1 MANVTINGVT
11 FIPGKGYKNSS
22 LSGQSRFNVYR
33 FVEEDGDRL
42 IFKGVSM
49 PGERPRLFAFPKT
62 HNFVPHDSVDVDDA
76 HSKWTTDDN
85 EPLKQKVEAT
95 LERTGL
101 RSAVNAIYGKYPSKI
116 GLDIDPSKSTE
127 IVSVLKKDF
136 SKVIYNSDT
145 FEVVIGDALGFASVE
160 VPKKIA
166 EELMLGWDIDRLCK
180 DFHLNVTKQSSSY
193 YFVGESSWIDK
204 FYKAY
209 GLDQFGIRIK
219 DSAPVADSK
228 IEYVF
233 NDGKIV
239 GGEGR
244 SMDGIPYGLYQEGGR
259 SYRGFEI
266 TSSENGLRK
275 GVYRFYNWGG
285 GVPFGNSAVDG
296 QFTEA
301 QFQKLI
307 QEGKVK
313 LLDSISVADKNWEV
327 GKRVRM
333 YGEYWIVINFSRG
346 DWILESEKTKE
357 QIRVSDSTT
366 TFGMEDDIVKSGSG
380 YTNKGKEGTHGQFA
394 TKKEAAAQTR
404 AMYANGYKGDATEKE
419 FKIYVKGPF
428 GSYKVAEWS
437 AVSKEAAVKEF
448 LEMNPAYKN
457 KGIIEARDAATVY
470 APIVDEKEPKYKKG
484 DKVKYEGKTYYVAGV
499 RGERDGVTFY
509 HLTESKEL
517 DGVGRFNAAE
527 TKITHADAKMFKVA
541 DARTVRASMLSAGR
555 KIVGDE
561 DEVWT
566 VVSVKKDGGGVEVA
580 VKNDK
585 GERDNWYFE
594 SSEQVPLA
602 DSVVADAKTE
612 YVFNWR
618 DTYHGTRERT
628 RVDANSVGEAILE
641 FEKMI
646 ALGGVGTANAFVI
659 SVSPNDGY
667 VALYG
672 KVSDLVKKFKDS
684 VHVCD
689 VDVKVG
695 QQYQNARLSTLT
707 VTNIT
712 NSGNVEWQFSRGGDV
727 YGAPVSGFKA
737 MLEKNGYRRI
747 KDSTKMFKVVD
758 KATGKT
764 LLVKATDSLA
774 AVMRVSSLKDTAYT
788 VTARTNDFPY
798 GNNVAVIVD
807 ANSEDEAVAKCR
819 KVFEARGDK
828 INHISATPTTSSDIA
843 KGISRFKN

>member
-1 MANVTINGVT
+1 MAKVYKFETISEHGSIGSVA
-11 FIPGKGYKNSS
+11 
-22 LSGQSRFNVYR
+22 
-33 FVEEDGDRL
+33 VEASNEQEARVKAEKDIARE
-42 IFKGVSM
+42 VSM
-49 PGERPRLFAFPKT
+49 FGTKMRLGK
-62 HNFVPHDSVDVDDA
+62 VYSVSDSFDVDNA

-145 FEVVIGDALGFASVE
+145 FEVVIGDALGFTSVE
-160 VPKKIA
+160 VPKKVA

-180 DFHLNVTKQSSSY
+180 DFHLNATKQSSSY

-233 NDGKIV
+233 NWRDTYHKTQQKTAILANNIGEAIRKFADYVALAGVGTAYAYVMSISPNDGWVALYGTAHELKKKMGDSMPVTDKLVEIPQAILNRIESIAASRGYKV
-239 GGEGR
+239 AAKGETLFGR
-244 SMDGIPYGLYQEGGR
+244 KHYEFTPLNPVTDSQMRAFVDEVDSYAR
-259 SYRGFEI
+259 SK
-266 TSSENGLRK
+266 N
-275 GVYRFYNWGG
+275 
-285 GVPFGNSAVDG
+285 VPATFSANVAKVVFDFDKMYVKDSAVTDEVPYD
-296 QFTEA
+296 T
-301 QFQKLI
+301 
-307 QEGKVK
+307 
-313 LLDSISVADKNWEV
+313 ISVADKNWEV

-448 LEMNPAYKN
+448 LEMNPTYKN

-470 APIVDEKEPKYKKG
+470 APIVD
-484 DKVKYEGKTYYVAGV
+484 AG
-499 RGERDGVTFY
+499 E
-509 HLTESKEL
+509 
-517 DGVGRFNAAE
+517 
-527 TKITHADAKMFKVA
+527 
-541 DARTVRASMLSAGR
+541 
-555 KIVGDE
+555 
-561 DEVWT
+561 
-566 VVSVKKDGGGVEVA
+566 
-580 VKNDK
+580 
-585 GERDNWYFE
+585 
-594 SSEQVPLA
+594 
-602 DSVVADAKTE
+602 
-612 YVFNWR
+612 
-618 DTYHGTRERT
+618 
-628 RVDANSVGEAILE
+628 
-641 FEKMI
+641 
-646 ALGGVGTANAFVI
+646 
-659 SVSPNDGY
+659 
-667 VALYG
+667 
-672 KVSDLVKKFKDS
+672 
-684 VHVCD
+684 
-689 VDVKVG
+689 DVKVG
-695 QQYQNARLSTLT
+695 QQYQNARLATLT

-712 NSGNVEWQFSRGGDV
+712 NSGNVEWQFSRDGDV

-774 AVMRVSSLKDTAYT
+774 AVKRVSSLKDMAYT
-788 VTARTNDFPY
+788 VTACTNDFPY

-807 ANSEDEAVAKCR
+807 ANSEDEAVAKYR
-819 KVFEARGDK
+819 KVLETRGDK

>member
-49 PGERPRLFAFPKT
+49 PGEKPRLFAFPKT

-180 DFHLNVTKQSSSY
+180 DFHLNATKQSSSY

-233 NDGKIV
+233 NWRDTYHKTQQKTAILANNIGEAISKFADYVALAGVGTAYAYVMSISPNDGWVALYGTAHELKKKMGDSMPVTDKLVEIPQAILNRIESIAASRGYKVAAKGETLFGRKHYEFMPLNPVTDSQMRAFVDEVDSYARSKNVPATFSANVAKVVFDFDKIYV
-239 GGEGR
+239 K
-244 SMDGIPYGLYQEGGR
+244 D
-259 SYRGFEI
+259 
-266 TSSENGLRK
+266 
-275 GVYRFYNWGG
+275 
-285 GVPFGNSAVDG
+285 SAVTDEVPYDTM
-296 QFTEA
+296 FTNC
-301 QFQKLI
+301 
-307 QEGKVK
+307 GG
-313 LLDSISVADKNWEV
+313 SVV
-327 GKRVRM
+327 
-333 YGEYWIVINFSRG
+333 
-346 DWILESEKTKE
+346 
-357 QIRVSDSTT
+357 
-366 TFGMEDDIVKSGSG
+366 EDDIVKSGSG

-470 APIVDEKEPKYKKG
+470 APIVD
-484 DKVKYEGKTYYVAGV
+484 AG
-499 RGERDGVTFY
+499 E
-509 HLTESKEL
+509 
-517 DGVGRFNAAE
+517 
-527 TKITHADAKMFKVA
+527 
-541 DARTVRASMLSAGR
+541 
-555 KIVGDE
+555 
-561 DEVWT
+561 
-566 VVSVKKDGGGVEVA
+566 
-580 VKNDK
+580 
-585 GERDNWYFE
+585 
-594 SSEQVPLA
+594 
-602 DSVVADAKTE
+602 
-612 YVFNWR
+612 
-618 DTYHGTRERT
+618 
-628 RVDANSVGEAILE
+628 
-641 FEKMI
+641 
-646 ALGGVGTANAFVI
+646 
-659 SVSPNDGY
+659 
-667 VALYG
+667 
-672 KVSDLVKKFKDS
+672 
-684 VHVCD
+684 
-689 VDVKVG
+689 DVKVG
-695 QQYQNARLSTLT
+695 QRYQNARLATLT

-712 NSGNVEWQFSRGGDV
+712 NSGDVEWQFSRGGDV
-727 YGAPVSGFKA
+727 YGAPVSSFKT
-737 MLEKNGYRRI
+737 MLAKNGYRRI

-843 KGISRFKN
+843 KGISRLKN

>member
-62 HNFVPHDSVDVDDA
+62 HNFVPHDSVDVDDV

-166 EELMLGWDIDRLCK
+166 EELMLGWDIDRLCR
-180 DFHLNVTKQSSSY
+180 DFHLNATKQSSSY
-193 YFVGESSWIDK
+193 YFVGESSWIDR

-285 GVPFGNSAVDG
+285 GVPFGNAAVDG

-307 QEGKVK
+307 GEGKVR
-313 LLDSISVADKNWEV
+313 LLDSESALRDALSGRWVYLTFDAVK
-327 GKRVRM
+327 GKSLKQEIAKK
-333 YGEYWIVINFSRG
+333 Y
-346 DWILESEKTKE
+346 KE
-357 QIRVSDSTT
+357 QYGSDVQITRLDKGYNYSNKEVEIRVYAKGMHENFDGFWAVVKATEEQMKELRDSETS
-366 TFGMEDDIVKSGSG
+366 FGMEDDIVKSGSG

-394 TKKEAAAQTR
+394 TEKEAAAQTR

-527 TKITHADAKMFKVA
+527 TKITHADAKMFKV
-541 DARTVRASMLSAGR
+541 
-555 KIVGDE
+555 
-561 DEVWT
+561 
-566 VVSVKKDGGGVEVA
+566 
-580 VKNDK
+580 
-585 GERDNWYFE
+585 
-594 SSEQVPLA
+594 
-602 DSVVADAKTE
+602 
-612 YVFNWR
+612 
-618 DTYHGTRERT
+618 
-628 RVDANSVGEAILE
+628 VDAGE
-641 FEKMI
+641 
-646 ALGGVGTANAFVI
+646 
-659 SVSPNDGY
+659 
-667 VALYG
+667 
-672 KVSDLVKKFKDS
+672 
-684 VHVCD
+684 
-689 VDVKVG
+689 DVKVG
-695 QQYQNARLSTLT
+695 QQYQNARLATLT

-712 NSGNVEWQFSRGGDV
+712 NSGNVEWQFSRDGDV
-727 YGAPVSGFKA
+727 YGAPVSGFKT
-737 MLEKNGYRRI
+737 MLAKNGYRKI

-774 AVMRVSSLKDTAYT
+774 AVKRVSSLKDTAYT
-788 VTARTNDFPY
+788 VMARTNDFPY

-807 ANSEDEAVAKCR
+807 ANSADEAVAKYR
-819 KVFEARGDK
+819 KVIEARGDK
-828 INHISATPTTSSDIA
+828 INSISATPTTSSDIA
-843 KGISRFKN
+843 RGISRLKN

>member
-1 MANVTINGVT
+1 MAKVYKFETISEHGSIGSVA
-11 FIPGKGYKNSS
+11 
-22 LSGQSRFNVYR
+22 
-33 FVEEDGDRL
+33 VEASNEQEARVKAEKDIARE
-42 IFKGVSM
+42 VSM
-49 PGERPRLFAFPKT
+49 FGTKMRLGK
-62 HNFVPHDSVDVDDA
+62 VYSVSDSSDVDNA
-76 HSKWTTDDN
+76 RSKWTTDDN
-85 EPLKQKVEAT
+85 EPLKQKVVAT

-145 FEVVIGDALGFASVE
+145 FEVVIGDALGFTSVE

-166 EELMLGWDIDRLCK
+166 EELMLGWDIDRVCK
-180 DFHLNVTKQSSSY
+180 DFHLNVTKKSSSY

-233 NDGKIV
+233 NWRDTYHKTQQKTAILANNIGEAIRKFADYVALAGVGTAYAYVMSISPNDGWVALYGTAHELKKKMGDSMPVADKLVEIPQTILNRIESIAASRGYKVAAKGETLFGRKHYEFTPLNPVTDSQMRAFVDEVDSYARSKNVPATFSANVMKVVFDFDKIYV
-239 GGEGR
+239 K
-244 SMDGIPYGLYQEGGR
+244 D
-259 SYRGFEI
+259 
-266 TSSENGLRK
+266 
-275 GVYRFYNWGG
+275 
-285 GVPFGNSAVDG
+285 SAVTDEVPYD
-296 QFTEA
+296 T
-301 QFQKLI
+301 
-307 QEGKVK
+307 
-313 LLDSISVADKNWEV
+313 ISVADKNWEV

-527 TKITHADAKMFKVA
+527 TKITHADAKMFKV
-541 DARTVRASMLSAGR
+541 
-555 KIVGDE
+555 
-561 DEVWT
+561 
-566 VVSVKKDGGGVEVA
+566 
-580 VKNDK
+580 
-585 GERDNWYFE
+585 
-594 SSEQVPLA
+594 
-602 DSVVADAKTE
+602 
-612 YVFNWR
+612 
-618 DTYHGTRERT
+618 
-628 RVDANSVGEAILE
+628 
-641 FEKMI
+641 
-646 ALGGVGTANAFVI
+646 
-659 SVSPNDGY
+659 
-667 VALYG
+667 
-672 KVSDLVKKFKDS
+672 
-684 VHVCD
+684 
-689 VDVKVG
+689 
-695 QQYQNARLSTLT
+695 
-707 VTNIT
+707 
-712 NSGNVEWQFSRGGDV
+712 
-727 YGAPVSGFKA
+727 
-737 MLEKNGYRRI
+737 
-747 KDSTKMFKVVD
+747 VD

-774 AVMRVSSLKDTAYT
+774 AVKRVSSLKDTAYT

-843 KGISRFKN
+843 KGISRLKN